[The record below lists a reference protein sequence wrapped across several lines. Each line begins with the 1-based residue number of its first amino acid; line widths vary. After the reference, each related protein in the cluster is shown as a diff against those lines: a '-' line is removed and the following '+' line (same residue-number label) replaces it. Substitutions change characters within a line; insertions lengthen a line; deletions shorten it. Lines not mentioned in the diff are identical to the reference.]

1 MSDAAGLDEMLR
13 FGTIASVDLAAARCV
28 VETGDVLSPPCRW
41 IEPRAGATRTWSPP
55 SIGEQVLLLC
65 PGGDL
70 AAGVALRGI
79 YSDAMPSPGNS
90 LRELIRY
97 KDGAEISYDP
107 ETHALEVNLPDGANV
122 TIVAQGGIGM
132 IGDLHV
138 SGTINASI
146 DVITNGISLKSHKHG
161 GVQAGG
167 AQTGEPA

>member
-13 FGTIASVDLAAARCV
+13 FGTIASLDLAAARCV
-28 VETGDVLSPPCRW
+28 VEIGDVLSTPIPW
-41 IEPRAGATRTWSPP
+41 IEQRAGKTSTWSPP
-55 SIGEQVLLLC
+55 SVGEQVILLC

-70 AAGVALRGI
+70 AAGVVMRGI
-79 YSDAMPSPGNS
+79 YSDAMPAPGNS

-132 IGDLHV
+132 IGDLYV
-138 SGTINASI
+138 SGTIHASD
-146 DVITNGISLKSHKHG
+146 DVVTNGISLKNHKHA
-161 GVQAGG
+161 GVQAVA
-167 AQTGEPA
+167 AQTSAPL